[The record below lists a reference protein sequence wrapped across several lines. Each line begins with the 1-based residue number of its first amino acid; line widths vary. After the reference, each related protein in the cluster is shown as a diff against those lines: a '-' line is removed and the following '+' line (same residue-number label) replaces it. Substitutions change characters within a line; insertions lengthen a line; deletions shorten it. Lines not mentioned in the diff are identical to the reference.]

1 VRSATCLPCE
11 SDGQGS
17 GEEVGIGRRVHLLE
31 GALAARSDVGEDV
44 GEALGGHCGLIVGRC
59 VGGMSVCVVRNSR
72 ARGLRGGI
80 RSLKSAKLSEGQLGN
95 RGCLGQNDRQ

>member
-44 GEALGGHCGLIVGRC
+44 GEALGGHCELIVGVLVVVCR
-59 VGGMSVCVVRNSR
+59 CVVRT
-72 ARGLRGGI
+72 ARF
-80 RSLKSAKLSEGQLGN
+80 A
-95 RGCLGQNDRQ
+95 GCEEVYDH